1 MKKIKIAIPM
11 AGFGTRMRP
20 HTWSKPKPLV
30 AVAGKTFFD
39 YVLGQF
45 DTLPDTFDPEFIFI
59 VGPNQQEQV
68 EAHMRK
74 FYPKKTFH
82 FVLQEDMRGQSHALY
97 QAREYLRGFPMLM
110 AFSDTLIETDLAVL
124 RDDTLQ
130 SGVWVKPV
138 PDPRRFGVAVI
149 REDDSVV
156 KLVEKPDS
164 IENNLAMVGFYYFSN
179 GSDLINAI
187 QEQMDKNIT
196 LKGEYFLADAVNV
209 MLGYGVKMKVQRI
222 DVWLDAGIPAALLD
236 TNHHLLEHGH
246 ANDGKCEGENVT
258 IIPPVFI
265 HPTAT
270 IKSSVIGPHVSIGEH
285 CQIADAVIRNSV
297 LDGEVEVCRAIFEDS
312 ILGRQVKVQG
322 QISHLNLGDN
332 SSAIS

>member
-45 DTLPDTFDPEFIFI
+45 DSLPDTYDPELVFI
-59 VGPNQQEQV
+59 VGPNQQDQI

-74 FYPKKTFH
+74 FHPNKSYQ

-97 QAREYLRGFPMLM
+97 QAREHLRDTPMLM
-110 AFSDTLIETDLAVL
+110 AFSDTLIETDLSVL
-124 RDDTLQ
+124 RDDSLQ

-138 PDPRRFGVAVI
+138 PDPRRFGVAVV

-196 LKGEYFLADAVNV
+196 LKGEYFLADAVNL
-209 MLGYGVKMKVQRI
+209 MLGHGVKMKVQRI

-236 TNHHLLEHGH
+236 TNRHLLEHGH

-285 CQIADAVIRNSV
+285 CHIEDAVIRNSV
-297 LDGEVEVCRAIFEDS
+297 LDGEVEVNCAIFEES
-312 ILGRQVKVQG
+312 ILGRQAKIHG
-322 QISHLNLGDN
+322 KISHLNFGDN